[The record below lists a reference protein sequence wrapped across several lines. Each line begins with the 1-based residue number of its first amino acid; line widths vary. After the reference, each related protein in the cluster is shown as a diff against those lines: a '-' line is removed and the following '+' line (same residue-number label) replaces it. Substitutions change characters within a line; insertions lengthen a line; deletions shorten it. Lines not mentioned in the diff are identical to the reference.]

1 MTTPLTELLSR
12 RIRQDGPISLAD
24 YMAECLL
31 HPQHG
36 YYATRDPFGTSGD
49 FITAPEISQMFGEMI
64 GLALAQTWM
73 DQGCPQNVVLA
84 ELGPGRGTL
93 MADILR
99 ATKSVPEF
107 HNRLSVH
114 VCSGRPACKAAARQM
129 ATVLAA
135 SRRRYAAFS

>member
-64 GLALAQTWM
+64 
-73 DQGCPQNVVLA
+73 PS
-84 ELGPGRGTL
+84 RTL
-93 MADILR
+93 LLNLR
-99 ATKSVPEF
+99 KVRHSG
-107 HNRLSVH
+107 RLSALRSH
-114 VCSGRPACKAAARQM
+114 PPSH
-129 ATVLAA
+129 
-135 SRRRYAAFS
+135 S